1 MNQLK
6 RRSFITLLG
15 GAAACPLA
23 ARAQQPER
31 MRGIGVLMGFAEND
45 PDPKEWLS
53 GFIRELAGLGWTSG
67 PRVRIDV
74 RWAAG
79 NIDRMRAAAK
89 ELVGLQPDVLLS
101 ASTPATAAL
110 AHETKTI
117 PIVFVIVA
125 DPIGSGFV
133 ASLPRPGGNLTGFG
147 WMEASVAGIWL
158 ELLTQ
163 MAPRVRRVAMMF
175 NPDTAP
181 YVHSYF
187 QPSFE
192 AGARSLNIEPIVS
205 PVHGDAEIEAVM
217 TRLGNEPPTS
227 GLVAMPDVFTD
238 GRRAL
243 IVSLAAQ
250 HGIPVV
256 YGTAFYS
263 VQSGGLL
270 SYGPDNADVF
280 RRAAPYVDR
289 TLRGTKPADLPVQLP
304 VKFHMTLN
312 AKTAKALGLAVP
324 QSVLLRADE
333 VIE

>member
-1 MNQLK
+1 MI
-6 RRSFITLLG
+6 RRREFIAGLA
-15 GAAACPLA
+15 GATVWPVV
-23 ARAQQPER
+23 ARAQQGER
-31 MRGIGVLMGFAEND
+31 AQRIGVLMGFDEND
-45 PDPKEWLS
+45 PDPREWLS
-53 GFIRELAGLGWTSG
+53 GFIRELAGLGWTNG

-89 ELVGLQPDVLLS
+89 ELIGLQPDVLLS

-133 ASLPRPGGNLTGFG
+133 TSLSRPGGNLTGFG
-147 WMEASVAGIWL
+147 WMEASVAGVWL

-187 QPSFE
+187 QPAFE
-192 AGARSLNIEPIVS
+192 AGARSLDIEPIVS
-205 PVHGDAEIEAVM
+205 PVHGDAEIEAIM
-217 TRLGNEPPTS
+217 TRLGNEPSS
-227 GLVAMPDVFTD
+227 GLVAMPDVFMD

-250 HGIPVV
+250 HRIPVV

-270 SYGPDNADVF
+270 SYGPDNADVL
-280 RRAAPYVDR
+280 RRAGPYVDR
-289 TLRGTKPADLPVQLP
+289 ILRGTKPADLPIQLP
-304 VKFHMTLN
+304 VKFRMTLN

-324 QSVLLRADE
+324 QLVLLRADE

>member
-1 MNQLK
+1 M
-6 RRSFITLLG
+6 RRREFIAGLG
-15 GAAACPLA
+15 SAVALPAV
-23 ARAQQPER
+23 ARAQEGGR
-31 MRGIGVLMGFAEND
+31 LRRIGILMGFDEND
-45 PDPKEWLS
+45 PDPNVWLS
-53 GFIRELAGLGWTSG
+53 GFVQELAGLGWTEG
-67 PRVRIDV
+67 PRVRIDI

-79 NIDRMRAAAK
+79 DIDRMRAAAK

-110 AHETKTI
+110 AQETRTI
-117 PIVFVIVA
+117 SIVFVIVA

-133 ASLPRPGGNLTGFG
+133 TALPRPGGNITGFG

-181 YVHSYF
+181 YVKSYF

-192 AGARSLNIEPIVS
+192 AAARSLDIEPFAA
-205 PVHGDAEIEAVM
+205 PVRSDAEIE
-217 TRLGNEPPTS
+217 TILTSLGGDPPG

-238 GRRAL
+238 GRRAF
-243 IVSLAAQ
+243 IVSLAARHQ
-250 HGIPVV
+250 VPAV

-289 TLRGTKPADLPVQLP
+289 ILRGTKPADLPVQLP

-312 AKTAKALGLAVP
+312 ANTAKALGLTVP